1 MLNANLSQNGESGLN
16 VTDLTGA
23 NLGEVVGKL
32 IGTVQD
38 LKGKVAAHEG
48 LLMKLDSLVKE
59 NNQLR
64 STLAEQNQEI
74 LRLRGLLS
82 SPAAARPSDV
92 ITPSTSSKK
101 SRAQYQ
107 PMDTPYGHPKNDGFE
122 SREQVTCHVLNS
134 DTQLD
139 PESTWAT
146 IARRVPNVSRQ
157 APSARKF
164 AAASRAFSLADP
176 AAAKG
181 FDYVYLPRKRK
192 FTRTEIRVHLR
203 RLGIDPS
210 RILDISFPARSCVGL
225 LVHAQ
230 CVPDLVSALN
240 PAKVSLLQDFE
251 PLDPVH
257 LGNSIYKDD
266 SVTVRT
272 QKMAS
277 IHFDRC
283 VDTLKHIRPHL
294 VLPVGSMFV
303 AKGWIDNEAV
313 EKAVEASFPF
323 GNKSK
328 RSRPSP
334 DNEMDDVFSLAS
346 DKNLDQ

>member
-1 MLNANLSQNGESGLN
+1 M
-16 VTDLTGA
+16 
-23 NLGEVVGKL
+23 
-32 IGTVQD
+32 
-38 LKGKVAAHEG
+38 
-48 LLMKLDSLVKE
+48 
-59 NNQLR
+59 
-64 STLAEQNQEI
+64 
-74 LRLRGLLS
+74 
-82 SPAAARPSDV
+82 
-92 ITPSTSSKK
+92 
-101 SRAQYQ
+101 
-107 PMDTPYGHPKNDGFE
+107 
-122 SREQVTCHVLNS
+122 
-134 DTQLD
+134 
-139 PESTWAT
+139 
-146 IARRVPNVSRQ
+146 
-157 APSARKF
+157 
-164 AAASRAFSLADP
+164 
-176 AAAKG
+176 
-181 FDYVYLPRKRK
+181 YLPRKRK

-230 CVPDLVSALN
+230 YVPDLVSALN
-240 PAKVSLLQDFE
+240 SAKVSLLQDFE